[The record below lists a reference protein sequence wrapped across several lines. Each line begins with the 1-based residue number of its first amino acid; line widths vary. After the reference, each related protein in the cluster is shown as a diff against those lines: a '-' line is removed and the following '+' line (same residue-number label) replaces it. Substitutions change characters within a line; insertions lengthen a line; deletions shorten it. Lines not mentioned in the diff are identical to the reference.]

1 MRCIVFA
8 AAAMVAVLAGQAAFA
23 QVPAATGAAGVAL
36 ERLMTSAFLSD
47 ACRRDAGAL
56 AIPATTDAP
65 LLLAAFARQ
74 IAAAPPDARAEW
86 TVAGDA
92 VRATGDACALPVVA
106 LINLLR
112 LNGVDADLV
121 LVDFP
126 GGKSTNTST
135 DTNAAP
141 DVAPARRIAVA
152 VYLPAL
158 DRYVD
163 PAAAAPGDGI
173 AFDRAARA
181 TAARLHVEAATVAGG
196 RPGGCREICLR
207 LMGPDD
213 PDAVRV
219 KTQVIESCREPRRQP
234 PPLALNRA

>member
-1 MRCIVFA
+1 
-8 AAAMVAVLAGQAAFA
+8 MVAILAGQAASG
-23 QVPAATGAAGVAL
+23 QVPAATSAAGLAL
-36 ERLMTSAFLSD
+36 ERLMTSAFLSE
-47 ACRRDAGAL
+47 ACRRDARAL
-56 AIPATTDAP
+56 AIPATTDA
-65 LLLAAFARQ
+65 LLLLSAFGRQ

-86 TVAGDA
+86 NVAGDA
-92 VRATGDACALPVVA
+92 VRAAGDACALPVVS

-112 LNGVDADLV
+112 LNGLDADLV

-126 GGKSTNTST
+126 GRKSADKSADT
-135 DTNAAP
+135 DAAP
-141 DVAPARRIAVA
+141 EVTPARRITVA

-173 AFDRAARA
+173 AFDRGARA

-207 LMGPDD
+207 VVGPDN
-213 PDAVRV
+213 PAAVRV
-219 KTQVIESCREPRRQP
+219 KTQVIEAP
-234 PPLALNRA
+234 